1 MEMRLKLHMLV
12 LHGEGSKRPATA
24 VTVLMIELSL
34 LASFYGILLYKS
46 TADGFLKDLL
56 HIFATRFSGSRD
68 AEFMRIRGVTKSRC
82 EKVHNA

>member
-1 MEMRLKLHMLV
+1 MLV

-46 TADGFLKDLL
+46 TAVSAFQEDDVMLMGSLKIFFTFTLL
-56 HIFATRFSGSRD
+56 RGSM
-68 AEFMRIRGVTKSRC
+68 APEMQSL
-82 EKVHNA
+82 